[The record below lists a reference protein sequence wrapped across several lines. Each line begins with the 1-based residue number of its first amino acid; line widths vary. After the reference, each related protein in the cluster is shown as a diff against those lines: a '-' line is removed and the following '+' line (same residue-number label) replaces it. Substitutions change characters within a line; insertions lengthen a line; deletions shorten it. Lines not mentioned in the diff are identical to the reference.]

1 MDFTSLLIGIIFGGI
16 IGAVIIY
23 FVVKY
28 SHIPRQTFDDLNH
41 HFIRATAD
49 LENADLK
56 NNETIEVIAG
66 LNSELKDSLIERQK
80 LNELQ

>member
-23 FVVKY
+23 FVVKS